1 MKIVRY
7 IAWAWIII
15 VGVLMITPN
24 GVQCIACGATLNL
37 ILAVLSIVLGA
48 VGIYSEI
55 RGGAMTR
62 G

>member
-24 GVQCIACGATLNL
+24 GVQCIACGSVLNL
-37 ILAVLSIVLGA
+37 ILGVLSIVLGA
-48 VGIYSEI
+48 FGIYSEI
-55 RGGAMTR
+55 RGGAMAK